1 MVASAPSRTAKNLKY
16 QLQLAIIGAIG
27 VAAGDILWETIFLR
41 EGAPLVWRFVNWLP
55 VAVLAASTTLA
66 WARGVCRFPAQ
77 AAKFGALTGA
87 IVYGCVDLAF
97 WFFEGTDRQPFS
109 QRIETTILFTLR
121 WWLYGFIGGL
131 AIEKRWASHAAIGVG
146 LGVGIAGVIATVY
159 QIIVEGSID
168 QRNFFDLALWKY
180 ELSRQFLRAAGWAL
194 AIAVVPKSNDVLQR
208 SHERPGYVGNEI
220 DAALSREDTDK
231 PGNTSR
237 GRFKLQREVA
247 LTVTLGMTIATIIR
261 EAILEF
267 LKTETFDWSLGKWT
281 GIVIFTGFTAWIS
294 RKYFDP
300 FIERLGGIDHKI
312 VDRPR
317 LRLSL
322 HVIFAIAV
330 IAFAMRLFDQAFERS
345 PLQLG
350 LLGLLYAFTA
360 GSITLA
366 WARGLRRTGGRAA
379 EYGMFTG
386 ALLFSVIFVLYMGTW
401 AMMLGRG
408 LDEVIPRAVVFALEW
423 GLYGLFGG
431 LAIERRWGSRLAA
444 RTGLDPVAISVALTV
459 GATGVLAGALL
470 AFLTGTIADPGVGLV
485 LLIRVFFVAA
495 GWALGLMLFP
505 RSEDVLQ
512 IRRDSD
518 ERGYV
523 APTS

>member
-1 MVASAPSRTAKNLKY
+1 MDLKY
-16 QLQLAIIGAIG
+16 QLQLALIAAIG
-27 VAAGDILWETIFLR
+27 LAAGEALWETIFL
-41 EGAPLVWRFVNWLP
+41 EGAPLVWRLVNWLT

-77 AAKFGALTGA
+77 AAKFGALTGT
-87 IVYGCVDLAF
+87 IVRASVDLAF

-109 QRIETTILFTLR
+109 QRIETSMLYTLG
-121 WWLYGFIGGL
+121 WGLYGFMGGL

-146 LGVGIAGVIATVY
+146 LGVGIAGVIATFC
-159 QIIVEGSID
+159 QIIVDGSID
-168 QRNFFDLALWKY
+168 QRNFFHLALWQY

-194 AIAVVPKSNDVLQR
+194 AIALVPKSNAVLQP
-208 SHERPGYVGNEI
+208 SHERQGYGSNEI
-220 DAALSREDTDK
+220 EAALSHEDTDK
-231 PGNTSR
+231 PGNSSR

-247 LTVTLGMTIATIIR
+247 LTVTLGMTIAAIIR

-267 LKTETFDWSLGKWT
+267 LTTETFDWSLGKWT
-281 GIVIFTGFTAWIS
+281 GIVIFTGFTAWIG

-300 FIERLGGIDHKI
+300 FIERLGGIDHKS

-322 HVIFAIAV
+322 LVIFAIAV
-330 IAFAMRLFDQAFERS
+330 IALAMRLFDQAVERN
-345 PLQLG
+345 PQQVG

-386 ALLFSVIFVLYMGTW
+386 AILFSVTFALCMGTW
-401 AMMLGRG
+401 AIVRGSG
-408 LDEVIPRAVVFALEW
+408 LDEVIPRTVVFALEW

-444 RTGLDPVAISVALTV
+444 RTGLDPAAISVALTV
-459 GATGVLAGALL
+459 WATGMLAGTLL
-470 AFLTGTIADPGVGLV
+470 AFLTGTIAVPGVWLV
-485 LLIRVFFVAA
+485 LLIKVFFVAA

-518 ERGYV
+518 GRGYV